1 MDWRSEQYRPAVVQE
16 DEQWEVMNV
25 VEVKGRKISVGD
37 ETDDCDGMTE
47 LETSTTAMQK
57 L

>member
-37 ETDDCDGMTE
+37 ETDGM
-47 LETSTTAMQK
+47 
-57 L
+57 